1 MVIVMR
7 IILSILVL
15 ILSLQSWTKADDI
28 RDFEIEGMSIGDSLL
43 EFVTLAEIDKLPESG
58 VGEYKQTLIKTNLE
72 TYDTLLVTYKKND
85 NKYIIEGLTANL
97 RIYSGINNC
106 YKKMSSIE
114 NEISSLFS
122 NLTRKN
128 WGILELDKPYQT
140 YNPITYDFE
149 NKDRIQIACWDLRI
163 SKDKDNDRDL
173 FKFSFFSS
181 DYRNAIK
188 LEAVEK

>member
-1 MVIVMR
+1 MKKIF
-7 IILSILVL
+7 III
-15 ILSLQSWTKADDI
+15 IFFSLCFISPSQADDI
-28 RDFEIEGMSIGDSLL
+28 RDFEIEGISIGDSLL
-43 EFVTLAEIDKLPESG
+43 EFVTLAQIDKFPGNE
-58 VGEYKQTLIKTNLE
+58 VGKYKRTLIQTNLE
-72 TYDTLLVTYKKND
+72 IYDSLLVTYKKND
-85 NKYIIEGLTANL
+85 NKYIIEGLTANI

-114 NEISSLFS
+114 KEISSLFS
-122 NLTRKN
+122 NLTREN

-163 SKDKDNDRDL
+163 SKDKDNDSDL
-173 FKFSFFSS
+173 FKFSLMSS
-181 DYRNAIK
+181 DYMNAIK

>member
-1 MVIVMR
+1 MKKSF
-7 IILSILVL
+7 III
-15 ILSLQSWTKADDI
+15 IYLSLCFTIPSQADDI
-28 RDFEIEGMSIGDSLL
+28 RDFQIEGMSIGDSLL